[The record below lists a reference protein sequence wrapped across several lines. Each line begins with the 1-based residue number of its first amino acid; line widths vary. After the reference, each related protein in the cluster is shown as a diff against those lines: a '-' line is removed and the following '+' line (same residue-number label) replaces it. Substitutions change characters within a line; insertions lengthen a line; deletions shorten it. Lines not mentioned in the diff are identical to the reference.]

1 MNCPKCRSNS
11 KVLESRLTDGG
22 VRRRREC
29 LKCGTRFATIEA
41 CVTKKAAKPRE
52 EKKIPPLVKTVEG
65 KRRPEYWPEDETPDE
80 VLPDE
85 FFNHPGTAVRC
96 FDE

>member
-1 MNCPKCRSNS
+1 MICPQCHGDS
-11 KVLESRLTDGG
+11 KVLETRPAAGG

-29 LKCGTRFATIEA
+29 LSCGTRFATREV
-41 CVTKKAAKPRE
+41 CVEAAKPRE
-52 EKKIPPLVKTVEG
+52 EKKLPPLVKTVEG
-65 KRRPEYWPEDETPDE
+65 KRRSEFWPEDETPDE

-85 FFNHPGTAVRC
+85 FFNHLGTPGRC